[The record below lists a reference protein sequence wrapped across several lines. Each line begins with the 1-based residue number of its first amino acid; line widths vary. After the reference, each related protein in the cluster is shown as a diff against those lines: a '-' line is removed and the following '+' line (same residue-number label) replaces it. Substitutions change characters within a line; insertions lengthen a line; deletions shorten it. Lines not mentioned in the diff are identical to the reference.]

1 MFKCMST
8 FASNIFL
15 RSKGSQHSLVQNL
28 LKEGMGHLY
37 ERYYINNDYEVLV
50 KLETFW
56 CYTGD
61 CHHDMD
67 SPVPEGVINCLPEW
81 YYLTTYPPEGILKRV
96 SDLLTLRFQTC
107 QM

>member
-1 MFKCMST
+1 MHEHFCFKY
-8 FASNIFL
+8 FPQ
-15 RSKGSQHSLVQNL
+15 SKGRPHSLVQNL

-50 KLETFW
+50 NRETFC

-67 SPVPEGVINCLPEW
+67 LPVPKGVINCLPEW
-81 YYLTTYPPEGILKRV
+81 HYLTTYPPEGILKRV
-96 SDLLTLRFQTC
+96 SDLLTLRFETC